1 MQDDV
6 RQRIDALVQSNEVVL
21 FMKGD
26 LNFPMCGF
34 SGRAVQ
40 ILKAC
45 GLDAPR
51 VVAVNVLAD
60 EEIRQAMK
68 EYSQWPT
75 FPQLYVRGEFIGG
88 ADIMTQM
95 YEAGEMQ
102 AIVLTPGGKIPVKRS
117 SSVDFSGCS
126 SASPVIFSLAYV
138 V

>member
-1 MQDDV
+1 MQEDV
-6 RQRIDALVQSNEVVL
+6 RQRIEALVQGSEVVL

-26 LNFPMCGF
+26 FSFPMCGF

-51 VVAVNVLAD
+51 VTTVNVLAD
-60 EEIRQAMK
+60 EEIRQGLK

-95 YEAGEMQ
+95 YETGEMQ
-102 AIVLTPGGKIPVKRS
+102 ALLKEG
-117 SSVDFSGCS
+117 
-126 SASPVIFSLAYV
+126 AA
-138 V
+138 

>member
-6 RQRIDALVQSNEVVL
+6 RQRIEALVQAGEVVL

-45 GLDAPR
+45 GLDAQR
-51 VVAVNVLAD
+51 VTAVNVLAD

-102 AIVLTPGGKIPVKRS
+102 ALLKGEQG
-117 SSVDFSGCS
+117 
-126 SASPVIFSLAYV
+126 SA
-138 V
+138 

>member
-1 MQDDV
+1 MQEDV
-6 RQRIDALVQSNEVVL
+6 RQRMEALVQAGEVVL

-45 GLDAPR
+45 GLDMQR
-51 VVAVNVLAD
+51 VRTVNVLAD

-102 AIVLTPGGKIPVKRS
+102 ALLQGGQ
-117 SSVDFSGCS
+117 G
-126 SASPVIFSLAYV
+126 SA
-138 V
+138 

>member
-6 RQRIDALVQSNEVVL
+6 RARIEALVWGSEVVL

-26 LNFPMCGF
+26 LGVPRCGF

-40 ILKAC
+40 ILRAC
-45 GLDAPR
+45 LPDMQG
-51 VVAVNVLAD
+51 VTAVNVLAD

-88 ADIMTQM
+88 ADIMSQM
-95 YEAGEMQ
+95 YEAGEIQ
-102 AIVLTPGGKIPVKRS
+102 ALLKRPE
-117 SSVDFSGCS
+117 G
-126 SASPVIFSLAYV
+126 SA
-138 V
+138 